1 MQRAPPRSEEFV
13 FHHALQLG
21 ATPRYEPPLSLLDP
35 ASQSVIQLSEKS
47 PPRTLARPV
56 VPNPAFWAIGPAW
69 SARVYRRHRQGDRL
83 HSGPKNRLIGRGSI
97 RSATG
102 WGATLPSNAACRALP
117 AGSFRPPQPCG

>member
-1 MQRAPPRSEEFV
+1 MQTAPPRSEEFV

-47 PPRTLARPV
+47 PPRTLARPG

-69 SARVYRRHRQGDRL
+69 SARVYRRHRQRDRL
-83 HSGPKNRLIGRGSI
+83 HSGPKTALSGGARFAARRGR
-97 RSATG
+97 
-102 WGATLPSNAACRALP
+102 
-117 AGSFRPPQPCG
+117 